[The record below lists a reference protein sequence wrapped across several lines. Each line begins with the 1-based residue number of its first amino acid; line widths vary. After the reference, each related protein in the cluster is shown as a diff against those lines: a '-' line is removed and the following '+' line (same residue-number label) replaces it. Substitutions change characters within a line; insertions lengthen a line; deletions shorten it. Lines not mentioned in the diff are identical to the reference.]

1 MTTNH
6 PIVLYDGECGLCDR
20 FVQFTL
26 ARDSKGVF
34 RFAALQSSIG
44 RDLLEKHGLAED
56 GLANEEGAAPSTVVV
71 VEGDRAWT
79 RSGAALRVAKR
90 LRMPWP
96 LLYVFV
102 IVPPFLRD
110 AVYRFV
116 AARRYRWFGKVDA
129 CRLPSPSTRDRFL
142 DQAAD

>member
-26 ARDSKGVF
+26 ARDPKGVF

-44 RDLLEKHGLAED
+44 RELLEEHGFVS
-56 GLANEEGAAPSTVVV
+56 EEGGVPSTVVV
-71 VEGDRAWT
+71 VEGERAWT

-96 LLYVFV
+96 LAYGFV
-102 IVPPFLRD
+102 VVPPFLRD

-116 AARRYRWFGKVDA
+116 AARRYRWFGKADA

-142 DQAAD
+142 DQAAG